1 MTEAPAVALLV
12 SSERDRQ
19 VLTQAVRSFGY
30 RVVFETAPMGVKV
43 DELAGVAADLWLL
56 DMADESAL
64 IDWLLEYSP
73 VPVLMGSGEIPPI
86 QHEDHVRWQRR
97 LLGKLS
103 ALLGEPLQLPP
114 VLTLSITP
122 PAPAARRC
130 VWLLGASLGGPAA
143 VKRFLDAL
151 SADAPVAFV
160 YAQHID
166 AGFEQQLPHI
176 LGRQNAWR
184 IRNSVEGSRLQYGEV
199 MVAPIGRALSFGPEG
214 QVQLH
219 DSPWPGAYQ
228 PAIEGLLDEV
238 SHAFAPSCGAII
250 FSGMGEDGVAAC
262 GRMRRQGREVWT
274 QSAASAACATMP
286 QAVQVAGH
294 SSREGSPEELAA
306 ALSQWLE
313 QERPPSA

>member
-12 SSERDRQ
+12 SSERGRLALQ
-19 VLTQAVRSFGY
+19 QTVSSFGY
-30 RVVFETAPMGVKV
+30 RVVFDTAPVGVDV
-43 DELAGVAADLWLL
+43 AELTGIVADLWLL
-56 DMADESAL
+56 DMADESVL
-64 IDWLLEYSP
+64 VDWLLEHSS
-73 VPVLMGSGEIPPI
+73 VPVVMGSGEIPSP
-86 QHEDHVRWQRR
+86 EDEEHVRWQRR
-97 LLGKLS
+97 LYGKLS
-103 ALLGEPLQLPP
+103 TLLGEPAHA
-114 VLTLSITP
+114 P
-122 PAPAARRC
+122 PALIPQAPVAAAACC

-151 SADAPVAFV
+151 PADAPIAFV

-176 LGRQNAWR
+176 LGRQNAWQ
-184 IRNSVEGSRLQYGEV
+184 IRNSVEGSRLQHGEV
-199 MVAPIGRALSFGPEG
+199 LVASIGRALSFGLQG

-219 DSPWPGAYQ
+219 DRPWPGLYQ
-228 PAIEGLLDEV
+228 PAIEVLLDEV
-238 SHAFAPSCGAII
+238 SQAYAPSCGAII

-262 GRMRRQGREVWT
+262 GRMRRQGMEVWT

-286 QAVQVAGH
+286 QAVQLAGH

-306 ALSQWLE
+306 AMRQWLE